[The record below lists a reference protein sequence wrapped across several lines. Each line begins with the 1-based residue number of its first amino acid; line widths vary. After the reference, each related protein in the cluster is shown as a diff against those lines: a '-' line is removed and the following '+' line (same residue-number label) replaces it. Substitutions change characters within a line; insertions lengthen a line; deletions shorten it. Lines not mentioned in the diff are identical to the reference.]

1 MYVESVSQKLK
12 PQNHVFCSI
21 FPPGRFFAT
30 LGFDQTPLQ
39 LQIDIY
45 WSGNVKALSFQ
56 NGRPGPNPDNP
67 GNPEHVRFAVDNT
80 STGQI
85 EDQTISDRWES
96 EFTDQIQKS
105 PTYLIK

>member
-1 MYVESVSQKLK
+1 MIVVGCLVKMGQNMGFANLVCGTNSFTHKTKPTRVYVESVSQKLK

-45 WSGNVKALSFQ
+45 
-56 NGRPGPNPDNP
+56 
-67 GNPEHVRFAVDNT
+67 
-80 STGQI
+80 
-85 EDQTISDRWES
+85 
-96 EFTDQIQKS
+96 
-105 PTYLIK
+105 

>member
-1 MYVESVSQKLK
+1 MWKHSFTHKTEPTRVYVESVSQKLK
-12 PQNHVFCSI
+12 PQNHVFVSI
-21 FPPGRFFAT
+21 FPPGRIFAT

-45 WSGNVKALSFQ
+45 WSGSESTVFSKRHI
-56 NGRPGPNPDNP
+56 RPGPNPDNP

-85 EDQTISDRWES
+85 EDQT
-96 EFTDQIQKS
+96 K
-105 PTYLIK
+105 

>member
-1 MYVESVSQKLK
+1 M
-12 PQNHVFCSI
+12 
-21 FPPGRFFAT
+21 
-30 LGFDQTPLQ
+30 
-39 LQIDIY
+39 
-45 WSGNVKALSFQ
+45 KALSFQ

-96 EFTDQIQKS
+96 EFTAQIEVTKK
-105 PTYLIK
+105 LIISATSSFCGSNIVSDPGCGTILI